1 MMMIIII
8 IIIVR
13 RNNSGSSDSWDS
25 LTHLLWCDDL
35 LSELRKNCTHFYTT
49 LVTDPQLEKEEDISV
64 KWTLVPDN

>member
-1 MMMIIII
+1 MIII

-25 LTHLLWCDDL
+25 LTHLLWCDL